1 MVLNMFIKSVQT
13 FLVCFDRI
21 YMEIDINNQIF
32 FMKIVELLTVLIIIM
47 MKILII
53 ISQIINHIIQPVL
66 INYMINAKIYNKMNN
81 LNFINLNNTNK
92 DNIIKQ
98 IKILFMDIL
107 VKTFTVENKNM

>member
-1 MVLNMFIKSVQT
+1 
-13 FLVCFDRI
+13 
-21 YMEIDINNQIF
+21 MEIDINNQIF

-53 ISQIINHIIQPVL
+53 ISQIINNIIQPVL
-66 INYMINAKIYNKMNN
+66 INYMINAKIYNKMKD

>member
-1 MVLNMFIKSVQT
+1 
-13 FLVCFDRI
+13 
-21 YMEIDINNQIF
+21 MEIDINSQIF
-32 FMKIVELLTVLIIIM
+32 FMKIVELLTVFIIIM

-53 ISQIINHIIQPVL
+53 ISQNINHIIQVVL
-66 INYMINAKIYNKMNN
+66 INYMINAKIYNKMNY

>member
-1 MVLNMFIKSVQT
+1 
-13 FLVCFDRI
+13 
-21 YMEIDINNQIF
+21 MEIDINNQIF
-32 FMKIVELLTVLIIIM
+32 FMKIVELLTVFIIIM

-53 ISQIINHIIQPVL
+53 ILQIINNIIQPVL
-66 INYMINAKIYNKMNN
+66 INYMINAKIYNKMKD

>member
-1 MVLNMFIKSVQT
+1 
-13 FLVCFDRI
+13 
-21 YMEIDINNQIF
+21 MEIDINNQIF
-32 FMKIVELLTVLIIIM
+32 FMKIVELLTVFIIIM

-53 ISQIINHIIQPVL
+53 ILQNINHIIQVVL

>member
-1 MVLNMFIKSVQT
+1 MGQGITTVVPILIRAVLNMITS
-13 FLVCFDRI
+13 
-21 YMEIDINNQIF
+21 
-32 FMKIVELLTVLIIIM
+32 
-47 MKILII
+47 
-53 ISQIINHIIQPVL
+53 IINKLNGLDNIIQPVL
-66 INYMINAKIYNKMNN
+66 INYMINAKIYNKMKD

>member
-1 MVLNMFIKSVQT
+1 
-13 FLVCFDRI
+13 
-21 YMEIDINNQIF
+21 
-32 FMKIVELLTVLIIIM
+32 MKIVELLTVLIIIM

-53 ISQIINHIIQPVL
+53 ILQIINNIIQPVL
-66 INYMINAKIYNKMNN
+66 INYMINAKIYNKMKD

>member
-1 MVLNMFIKSVQT
+1 
-13 FLVCFDRI
+13 
-21 YMEIDINNQIF
+21 
-32 FMKIVELLTVLIIIM
+32 MKIVELLTVFIIIM

-53 ISQIINHIIQPVL
+53 ILQNINHIIQVVL

>member
-1 MVLNMFIKSVQT
+1 
-13 FLVCFDRI
+13 
-21 YMEIDINNQIF
+21 MEIDINNQIF

-53 ISQIINHIIQPVL
+53 ISQIINNIIQPVL
-66 INYMINAKIYNKMNN
+66 INYMINAKIYNKMKD

-107 VKTFTVENKNM
+107 VKTFTVENNNM

>member
-1 MVLNMFIKSVQT
+1 MTSIYLKA
-13 FLVCFDRI
+13 FL
-21 YMEIDINNQIF
+21 
-32 FMKIVELLTVLIIIM
+32 LLGLIQ
-47 MKILII
+47 II
-53 ISQIINHIIQPVL
+53 ISQNINHIIQPVL
-66 INYMINAKIYNKMNN
+66 INYMINAKIYNKMKD